1 MASIQ
6 VYRGKDVG
14 RTYPLGED
22 ATLGSAADVSI
33 PIADPRLSPR
43 HARIVRRSGEFV
55 IADLTG
61 KAAVAVNGRVI
72 TGEKKL
78 VNGDKIRLGLTWLNF
93 NGDPPPPPPPKPQP
107 AGHPAHPAHAA
118 PQASSPQEERAAAI
132 LGILDA
138 YEILEELARGA
149 VGELYHAKEK
159 ELSREVAIH
168 ILPPGL
174 IGENPGIEKQF
185 REEIVPIAQ
194 LGNEN
199 IATLLDFGVRGPY
212 IYYTTEW
219 VQGTSLSDLVAR
231 DKKLSVVK
239 ALLVAR
245 DVARGLAHAH
255 RKRVVHGDLDPDDVV
270 VSGERVVITDF
281 GPSKVIAEITSDG
294 MTSIGLAGNF
304 EFAAPEQCKG
314 EPATAATDIYSLGVL
329 LYFMLA
335 GRVPFSAEN
344 PYALIQAHTEKA
356 PDPLGKSRKDVP
368 AQVERVMLRMLAKDP
383 ARRFA
388 TMEEVISEIEG
399 CVRDL
404 ELLKVATT
412 QADADAEWLLERL
425 EWMKSVNE
433 AIQAWLRGFECVQ
446 VGEMSGDKRYRWI
459 RLLNQ
464 AWVRWAIPLSLAII
478 LIGLVV
484 GVGVGLEWLVDQ
496 VHPPKPPG

>member
-14 RTYPLGED
+14 RTYPLGDD
-22 ATLGSAADVSI
+22 ATLGSAPDVSI
-33 PIADPRLSPR
+33 PIADSRLSPR
-43 HARIVRRSGEFV
+43 HARILRRSGEFL

-93 NGDPPPPPPPKPQP
+93 NADPPPKQQV
-107 AGHPAHPAHAA
+107 AGHAA
-118 PQASSPQEERAAAI
+118 PAAQTAQEDRAAAI

-138 YEILEELARGA
+138 YEIIEELARGA
-149 VGELYHAKEK
+149 VGEVYHAREK

-174 IGENPGIEKQF
+174 IGENPGIDKKF
-185 REEIVPIAQ
+185 KEEIVPIAQ

-219 VQGTSLSDLVAR
+219 VQGTTLSALVKR

-239 ALLVAR
+239 SLLIAR

-255 RKRVVHGDLDPDDVV
+255 RKRVVHGDIDPDNVV
-270 VSGERVVITDF
+270 VSGERIVITDF

-314 EPATAATDIYSLGVL
+314 DPATPATDIYSLGVL
-329 LYFMLA
+329 MYFMLA
-335 GRVPFSAEN
+335 GRVPFTAEN
-344 PYALIQAHTEKA
+344 PYALIQAHVERA

-383 ARRFA
+383 ARRFG
-388 TMEEVISEIEG
+388 TMEEVISEMEG

-425 EWMKSVNE
+425 QWMKSANE

-478 LIGLVV
+478 LIGLVA
-484 GVGVGLEWLVDQ
+484 GVGFGLEWLVNKF
-496 VHPPKPPG
+496 HESKPPG

>member
-1 MASIQ
+1 MANIQ
-6 VYRGKDVG
+6 VYRGKEVG
-14 RTYPLGED
+14 RTYPIGD
-22 ATLGSAADVSI
+22 DVTLGSGPDVSI
-33 PIADPRLSPR
+33 LIADPRLSPR
-43 HARIVRRSGEFV
+43 HARIVRRNGDYLIS
-55 IADLTG
+55 DLTG

-93 NGDPPPPPPPKPQP
+93 NADPPPPKAPQP
-107 AGHPAHPAHAA
+107 QAAAEYPASTA
-118 PQASSPQEERAAAI
+118 QEARAAAI

-138 YEILEELARGA
+138 YEIVEELGRSA
-149 VGELYHAKEK
+149 VGELYHAREK
-159 ELSREVAIH
+159 QLSREVAIH

-174 IGENPGIEKQF
+174 IGENPGIEKKF

-194 LGNEN
+194 LSNEN

-219 VQGTSLSDLVAR
+219 IQGTTLRALVAR

-239 ALLVAR
+239 SLLIAR

-255 RKRVVHGDLDPDDVV
+255 RKRVVHGDLDPDNIV

-281 GPSKVIAEITSDG
+281 GPTKVIAEITSDG
-294 MTSIGLAGNF
+294 LTSIGLAGNF

-314 EPATAATDIYSLGVL
+314 DPATPATDIYSLGVL

-335 GRVPFSAEN
+335 GRVPFSADN
-344 PYALIQAHTEKA
+344 PYALIQAHLEKP
-356 PDPLGKSRKDVP
+356 PDPLGKIRKDVP
-368 AQVERVMLRMLAKDP
+368 AQVERVMFRMLAKDP
-383 ARRFA
+383 ARRYA
-388 TMEEVISEIEG
+388 SMEDVIAEIEG

-446 VGEMSGDKRYRWI
+446 VGEMSGDQRYRWI

-464 AWVRWAIPLSLAII
+464 GWVRWALPLSVAII
-478 LIGLVV
+478 LTGMVAAV
-484 GVGVGLEWLVDQ
+484 AYGLEWLIAQ
-496 VHPPKPPG
+496 VRDAKPPG

>member
-14 RTYPLGED
+14 RTFPLGD
-22 ATLGSAADVSI
+22 DVTLGSAADVAI
-33 PIADPRLSPR
+33 PIVDPRLAAR
-43 HARIVRRSGEFV
+43 HARIVRRNADFL

-72 TGEKKL
+72 TGERKL

-93 NGDPPPPPPPKPQP
+93 IDQGPPARP
-107 AGHPAHPAHAA
+107 AQAASSGPAA
-118 PQASSPQEERAAAI
+118 PAQVGATAQEDRAAAI
-132 LGILDA
+132 LGILDT
-138 YEILEELARGA
+138 YEILEELARGS
-149 VGELYHAKEK
+149 VGELYHAREK

-174 IGENPGIEKQF
+174 IGENPGIDKKF

-194 LGNEN
+194 LNHEN

-219 VQGTSLSDLVAR
+219 VQGTTIRAAVAR
-231 DKKLSVVK
+231 EKKLSVVK
-239 ALLVAR
+239 ALLIAR
-245 DVARGLAHAH
+245 DVARGVAHAH
-255 RKRVVHGDLDPDDVV
+255 RKRVVHGDLEPDNVV
-270 VSGERVVITDF
+270 ISGERVVITDF

-314 EPATAATDIYSLGVL
+314 EPATTLTDIYSLGIL
-329 LYFMLA
+329 LYFMLS
-335 GRVPFSAEN
+335 GRVPFTADN
-344 PYALIQAHTEKA
+344 PYALIQAHLEKA
-356 PDPLGKSRKDVP
+356 PEPLGKFRKDVP

-383 ARRFA
+383 ARRFP
-388 TMEEVISEIEG
+388 TIEHVISEIEG

-412 QADADAEWLLERL
+412 QADADAEWLLEKL
-425 EWMKSVNE
+425 QWMKSVTD
-433 AIQAWLRGFECVQ
+433 AFQGWLRGFECVQ

-459 RLLNQ
+459 RLLNKG
-464 AWVRWAIPLSLAII
+464 WVRWAIPLSIAVII
-478 LIGLVV
+478 VGLVA
-484 GVGVGLEWLVDQ
+484 GTSYGLKFLALKVGLKVPG
-496 VHPPKPPG
+496 PP

>member
-6 VYRGKDVG
+6 VYRGKDIG
-14 RTYPLGED
+14 RTYPLGDD
-22 ATLGSAADVSI
+22 ATLGSAPDVSI
-33 PIADPRLSPR
+33 PLADSRLSPR

-78 VNGDKIRLGLTWLNF
+78 VDGDKIRLGLTWLNF
-93 NGDPPPPPPPKPQP
+93 NADPPPPKPSPSPSAGP
-107 AGHPAHPAHAA
+107 APIVA
-118 PQASSPQEERAAAI
+118 QEDRAAAI

-138 YEILEELARGA
+138 YEIVEELAKGA
-149 VGELYHAKEK
+149 VGELYHAREK
-159 ELSREVAIH
+159 ELTREVAIH

-174 IGENPGIEKQF
+174 IGENPGIEKKF

-194 LGNEN
+194 LSNEN

-219 VQGTSLSDLVAR
+219 VQGTTLRALVAR
-231 DKKLSVVK
+231 EKKLSVVK
-239 ALLVAR
+239 TLLVAR

-255 RKRVVHGDLDPDDVV
+255 RKRVVHGDLDPDNIV

-294 MTSIGLAGNF
+294 LTSIGLAGNF

-314 EPATAATDIYSLGVL
+314 EPATPQTDIYSLGVVV
-329 LYFMLA
+329 YFMLA

-344 PYALIQAHTEKA
+344 PYALIQAHVEKA
-356 PDPLGKSRKDVP
+356 PDPLGKFRKDVP
-368 AQVERVMLRMLAKDP
+368 AQVERLMLRMLAKDP

-388 TMEEVISEIEG
+388 SMEDVISEIEG

-425 EWMKSVNE
+425 QWMKQVNE
-433 AIQAWLRGFECVQ
+433 AIQAWLRGFECVA

-464 AWVRWAIPLSLAII
+464 GWVRWALPLSLAII
-478 LIGLVV
+478 LIGLVA
-484 GVGVGLEWLVDQ
+484 GVGYGLEWLVERFREGQ
-496 VHPPKPPG
+496 HG